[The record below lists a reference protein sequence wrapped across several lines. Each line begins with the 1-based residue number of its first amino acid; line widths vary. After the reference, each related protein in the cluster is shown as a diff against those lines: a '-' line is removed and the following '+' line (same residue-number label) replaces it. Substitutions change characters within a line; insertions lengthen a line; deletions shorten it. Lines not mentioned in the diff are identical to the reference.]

1 MQPAERPERG
11 SVGAVIVAAGSSTR
25 MGGVDK
31 LFLRLDGVPVI
42 VRAVRPFCETDWV
55 GEIVIVCR
63 EKDLALLWDWQRE
76 YALTR
81 VRTIVA
87 GGASRQ
93 ASVFA
98 GVRALSEQCSL
109 IAIHDGARCF
119 VPPAVIEDAALTA
132 YRTRAACAG
141 VPMRDTVKRAGEDGV
156 ISATLPRDD
165 LFLAQTPQVFERTLY
180 LEAMAHAEASGADYT
195 DDCQLVEALGQP
207 VTLSKGSI
215 LNFKLTTPEDL
226 CLAQALAA
234 GEIQWE
240 GPA

>member
-42 VRAVRPFCETDWV
+42 VRAVRPFCETDLV

-63 EKDLALLWDWQRE
+63 EKDLGLLWDWQRE

-81 VRTIVA
+81 VRAIVA

-98 GVRALSEQCSL
+98 GVRALSERCSL

>member
-11 SVGAVIVAAGSSTR
+11 CVGAVIVAAGSSSR

-31 LFLRLDGVPVI
+31 LFLRLDGVPVL
-42 VRAVRPFCETDWV
+42 VRAVRPFCETDLV

-63 EKDLALLWDWQRE
+63 EKDLGLLWDWQRE

-81 VRTIVA
+81 VRAIVV

-93 ASVFA
+93 ATVFA
-98 GVRALSEQCSL
+98 GVRALSEGCSL

-119 VPPAVIEDAALTA
+119 VSPAVIGDAALTA
-132 YRTRAACAG
+132 HRTRAACAG
-141 VPMRDTVKRAGEDGV
+141 VPMRDTVKRAGESGV

-165 LFLAQTPQVFERTLY
+165 LFLAQTPQVFERALY
-180 LEAMAHAEASGADYT
+180 LEAMAQAEASGMDYT

-207 VTLSKGSI
+207 VTLSKGSM

-234 GEIQWE
+234 GEIQW
-240 GPA
+240 GDPV